1 MKMEFDILKSLT
13 CAASKNSIVKKNNLM
28 KGFLPE
34 KRFKNSFKV
43 FDKIQELDILS
54 TSSAILIN

>member
-1 MKMEFDILKSLT
+1 MEFDVLKSLT
-13 CAASKNSIVKKNNLM
+13 CSTSKNSIIKKNNLM

-34 KRFKNSFKV
+34 KVFKSSFKV

-54 TSSAILIN
+54 TSSAILFS